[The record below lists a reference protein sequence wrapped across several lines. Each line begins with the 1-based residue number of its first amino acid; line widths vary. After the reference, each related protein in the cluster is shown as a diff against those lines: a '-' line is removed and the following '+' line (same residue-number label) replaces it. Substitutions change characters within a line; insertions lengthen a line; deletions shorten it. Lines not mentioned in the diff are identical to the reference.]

1 MLTIKQNDF
10 LEATGLKS
18 RSVTLKFNG
27 LPSTQDGRFKSYAL
41 ADVLPLLG
49 RKHAG
54 AAVALLDRARDSGV
68 TYVGGDEVLGS
79 AARLEEWVRQNV
91 PGAALR
97 LHRVRC
103 SFFSG
108 LAHGVRTNGLTEDV
122 ERMRVLLLRV
132 PGALRYIL
140 AGDPAGL
147 PSDWATFSRQ
157 WAILHSA
164 RSNLTTELVQGEAA

>member
-27 LPSTQDGRFKSYAL
+27 LPSTQDGRFKAYAL

-49 RKHAG
+49 KKHAG
-54 AAVALLDRARDSGV
+54 AAVALLERARDSGV

-79 AARLEEWVRQNV
+79 SARLEEWVRQNV

-97 LHRVRC
+97 LHQVRT
-103 SFFSG
+103 SFFDG
-108 LAHGVRTNGLTEDV
+108 LARGVRTNGLTSDV
-122 ERMRVLLLRV
+122 ERLRLLVIRT

-140 AGDPAGL
+140 AGDPVGL
-147 PSDWATFSRQ
+147 PCDWAT
-157 WAILHSA
+157 WARHFALLHSA
-164 RSNLTTELVQGEAA
+164 RSNLTAELVQGEAA

>member
-1 MLTIKQNDF
+1 MLTVKQQDF

-27 LPSTQDGRFKSYAL
+27 LPSMQDGRFKTYAL

-54 AAVALLDRARDSGV
+54 AAVALLERARDSGV
-68 TYVGGDEVLGS
+68 SYVGGDEVLGS
-79 AARLEEWVRQNV
+79 CARLEEWLRENV

-97 LHRVRC
+97 LHQVRC

-108 LAHGVRTNGLTEDV
+108 MARGVRTNQLTEDV
-122 ERMRVLLLRV
+122 ERIRLLVTRT

-140 AGDPAGL
+140 TGDPAGL
-147 PSDWATFSRQ
+147 PADWPT
-157 WAILHSA
+157 WARHFALLHSA
-164 RSNLTTELVQGEAA
+164 RSNLTSEIVQGEAA

>member
-1 MLTIKQNDF
+1 MLTVRQQDF

-27 LPSTQDGRFKSYAL
+27 LPATYAGRFKTYELGS
-41 ADVLPLLG
+41 VLPLLG

-68 TYVGGDEVLGS
+68 SYVGGDEVLGS
-79 AARLEEWVRQNV
+79 CARLEEWLRQNV
-91 PGAALR
+91 PGAVTRLR
-97 LHRVRC
+97 QVRC

-108 LAHGVRTNGLTEDV
+108 LARGVRTNGLTEDV

-132 PGALRYIL
+132 PSVLRYVL
-140 AGDPAGL
+140 TGDPAGL
-147 PSDWATFSRQ
+147 PADWPT
-157 WAILHSA
+157 WARHFALLHSA
-164 RSNLTTELVQGEAA
+164 RSNLTSELVQGEAA

>member
-18 RSVTLKFNG
+18 RSITLKFNG
-27 LPSTQDGRFKSYAL
+27 LPSTQDGRFKAYAL
-41 ADVLPLLG
+41 ADALPLLG

-54 AAVALLDRARDSGV
+54 AAVALLDLARDSGV

-79 AARLEEWVRQNV
+79 AARLEEWLRENV

-97 LHRVRC
+97 LHQVRC

-108 LAHGVRTNGLTEDV
+108 LARGVRTNGLTEDV
-122 ERMRVLLLRV
+122 ERLRLLVIRT
-132 PGALRYIL
+132 GALRYIL
-140 AGDPAGL
+140 RGDPASM
-147 PSDWATFSRQ
+147 PADWPT
-157 WAILHSA
+157 WARHFALLHSA
-164 RSNLTTELVQGEAA
+164 RSNLTAELVQGEAA

>member
-1 MLTIKQNDF
+1 MLTVRQQDF

-27 LPSTQDGRFKSYAL
+27 LPATYAGRFKAYAL

-54 AAVALLDRARDSGV
+54 AAVALLDHARNSGV
-68 TYVGGDEVLGS
+68 SYVGGDEAIG
-79 AARLEEWVRQNV
+79 ATIRLEKWLCENV
-91 PGAALR
+91 PGAVTR

-108 LAHGVRTNGLTEDV
+108 LARGVRTNGLTEDV

-132 PGALRYIL
+132 PSVLRYVL
-140 AGDPAGL
+140 TGDPVGL
-147 PSDWATFSRQ
+147 PADWPTFSRQ
-157 WAILHSA
+157 WALLHSA
-164 RSNLTTELVQGEAA
+164 RSNLAEEQVRGEAA